1 MSVNELTVPSSTVL
15 RGEIPGTP
23 DRIGVERSGAERYT
37 PVRSGMEDDKL
48 GSKYRLLSR
57 TK

>member
-1 MSVNELTVPSSTVL
+1 MVL

-23 DRIGVERSGAERYT
+23 ESDRSGAERYT

-48 GSKYRLLSR
+48 GSNYRLLSR